1 MLAIILAVAVRY
13 VVGYQQI
20 IYVSESTSD
29 KDLFSGENDDI
40 QMCCVN
46 ENCSCNSLD
55 QALANLTSN
64 VLINITTDAT
74 LSSFIR
80 SSHLENVSIIGHNNP
95 TVHVDCKNFAG
106 VHFASCNNC
115 IIQGIVWNGCGTENT
130 DNYTELIATLKLSE
144 SSNVT
149 IQNCTF
155 LDLIGQAV
163 VLSEVSGEVN
173 IRDCNFVNNSYDKD
187 DGAIVYYAVSQ
198 CFHHLFAMHNCNFT
212 CNKGKSLVY
221 IKNNVSRCN
230 TSNFSIIFDQ
240 SYFCYN
246 QGTPI
251 YLVNQRLYIT
261 GKVLFQCNKAKSAA
275 GIYIS
280 DHSTVVFGENSNVK
294 FVQNSAYY
302 KGGAFYLENHSS
314 LIVDQ
319 DSVITFKDNSVTS
332 GTIYSEVNSNVS
344 FKGNC
349 QVTFNCNSNISLGAT
364 IYSLY
369 NSHITFT
376 ENSSV
381 IFSKYTVDAAPTFSI
396 DRCIKCSVVFDNGK
410 LLISISVIFLF
421 NHSHVSFEGSSTT
434 LFKNNN
440 ARPILSCLNSTI
452 SFGENSIANF
462 SNNRAQFGGAIYLSN
477 HGHLS
482 FEGSSNTMFSNN
494 SADYAGGAI
503 YLCDHGH
510 IIFEGSSTT
519 SFVGNNA
526 NLGGAI
532 VSYLCSSIS
541 LRENSKINFSNN
553 RAQFGG
559 AIYLSNYG
567 HLSFEES
574 STTVFSTNSADQGGA
589 IYLCDYGHIIFE
601 GSSTTLFVGNN
612 AYSGGAIV
620 SYLCSSISLREN
632 SKINFSNN
640 RAQFGG
646 AIYLSDYG
654 HIIFEGSSK
663 TLFVGNNAYSGGAIA
678 SYLCSTILFREN
690 SNSTTRF
697 SNNSASYEGG
707 AMHLSDYSNIYFN
720 GTSTTMFS
728 NNSANYHYG
737 GAIHLSDYSNIYF
750 NGKSTTMFN
759 NNSANYY
766 YGGAIYLSDYSNIYF
781 NGKSTTMFSNNS
793 ANYYGGAIM
802 SINYSH
808 ISFGGTSTTVFIS
821 NSADY
826 GGAIF
831 SFAQSY
837 LSFKGKSNASFVSNN
852 AEHGHGGAINFDG
865 SNISFKGN
873 STVLFRNN
881 SALQGGAM
889 FSSHNSFVSFKE
901 FSFVMFNG
909 NMAIQDGG
917 ALYFTINSIISFSD
931 LTNVSFSNNSAING
945 SALFAI
951 YDSAVCFEGNAIVTF
966 LKNEAVRSGGAA
978 HFNLRCIVTMAQNA
992 NVSFENN
999 NAVFG
1004 GAVCLNEN
1012 TSITY
1017 KGNSSVMFKNNIA
1030 ISDGGAVS
1038 ILTNSSIT
1046 VEESARIT
1054 FTTNNAQYGGA
1065 MFFDATNTTLLLNNY
1080 KTGIN
1085 FTRNKARIAGDY
1097 MYFDSTISGQN
1108 CLNKRIFGIKNETKR
1123 YITTPP
1129 SKLKF
1134 LTPAMC
1140 ISYDNKTTKCQN
1152 YYLDHIMLGEEVN
1165 IPVCLLDYC
1174 NQPSYS
1180 RQFHIFP
1187 VNTQNYS
1194 ITGSDQILL
1203 SCYDTFHG
1211 ISITGS
1217 ERLSNSSNFTINITL
1232 NDDRSSELKQI
1243 SVNLIIQL
1251 TPCYPGFWQY
1261 PHSQKCDCYKAGDV
1275 MSCSGSS
1282 STIKRGYWFGSVTG
1296 KPTVTICPVNY
1307 CNFTCCETSNGYY
1320 HLSPVRDNQCAS
1332 FRSGTAC
1339 GSCADGYTLTF
1350 DSTECVNI
1358 DTCTAGQTTLVV
1370 LLSVIY
1376 WIVMVTLVF
1385 GMMYYKVGI
1394 GYLYSIIYYYS
1405 IMDILLFQNLQTSK
1419 GLYITVSIMSS
1430 FSKIIPQFLGQ
1441 LCLATGMS
1449 GIDQYFIHYLH
1460 PLAVILILVLI
1471 SFLAR
1476 KSMRIS
1482 AIISRGILHV
1492 ICLLILL
1499 SYTSIASTS
1508 LLLMRPLR
1516 FQDID
1521 EVYTYLSPEIKY
1533 FHGRHL
1539 PYGIVALTCAI
1550 FIAIGLPALL
1560 ILEPFLSRKFTF
1572 TKIKPLLD
1580 QFQGCYK
1587 DKYRCFAGY
1596 YMICRLLVI
1605 TIFNANSYIGLLGD
1619 YLLIAFCGIIATIH
1633 LMVKPYD
1640 DKTLNNLD
1648 GMILQIIVLIA
1659 ALPLLDNDYDS
1670 PFVTTMAF
1678 VLVFLPL
1685 IIFITMAL
1693 YLHKDHLKKLV
1704 IPCMPKVDLPSC
1716 SNVMHDE
1723 IAMRNF
1729 DLIVDD
1735 NLRQNATI
1743 CDM

>member
-1 MLAIILAVAVRY
+1 MLLSLRTMLAIILAVAFQY
-13 VVGYQQI
+13 VVGYQKI
-20 IYVSESTSD
+20 IYVSESASD

-40 QMCCVN
+40 QMCCVD

-64 VLINITTDAT
+64 VLINIMTDAT
-74 LSSFIR
+74 LSSVIN
-80 SSHLENVSIIGHNNP
+80 SSHLENVSIIGHNSP
-95 TVHVDCKNFAG
+95 TVDCKNVAG
-106 VHFASCNNC
+106 VHCTSCNNC
-115 IIQGIVWNGCGTENT
+115 IIQGIVWNGCGSENT
-130 DNYTELIATLKLSE
+130 DNYTEPIATLKLSK
-144 SSNVT
+144 SSDVI

-155 LDLIGQAV
+155 QNSIGPAI

-173 IRDCNFVNNSYDKD
+173 IRDSNFVNNSNYRDH
-187 DGAIVYYAVSQ
+187 GAVVYYAVNQ

-221 IKNNVSRCN
+221 IKNSVSRCN
-230 TSNFSIIFDQ
+230 ASNFNITFHQ

-246 QGTPI
+246 QGTSI

-261 GKVLFQCNKAKSAA
+261 GKALFQYNKAKTAA

-280 DHSTVVFGENSNVK
+280 DHSTVVFGENSNAK
-294 FVQNSAYY
+294 FVQNSADY

-319 DSVITFKDNSVTS
+319 DSMIIFKDNNVTS
-332 GTIYSEVNSNVS
+332 GTIYSEVNSNVI

-369 NSHITFT
+369 NSHITFI

-381 IFSKYTVDAAPTFSI
+381 IFSNYTVDAAPTFSI
-396 DRCIKCSVVFDNGK
+396 DRCIKCSVVFDNGR

-421 NHSHVSFEGSSTT
+421 NHSHLSFGGSSTT
-434 LFKNNN
+434 LFKDNNV
-440 ARPILSCLNSTI
+440 RPILSCLNSTI
-452 SFGENSIANF
+452 LFRENSVINF
-462 SNNRAQFGGAIYLSN
+462 SNNSAQFGGAIYLSN

-482 FEGSSNTMFSNN
+482 FEGSSNTVFSNN

-503 YLCDHGH
+503 YLSDYGH

-532 VSYLCSSIS
+532 VSYLHSTIS
-541 LRENSKINFSNN
+541 FRENSIKNFSNN
-553 RAQFGG
+553 DAQLGG
-559 AIYLSNYG
+559 GIYLSNHG
-567 HLSFEES
+567 LISFKG
-574 STTVFSTNSADQGGA
+574 TPD
-589 IYLCDYGHIIFE
+589 
-601 GSSTTLFVGNN
+601 
-612 AYSGGAIV
+612 
-620 SYLCSSISLREN
+620 
-632 SKINFSNN
+632 
-640 RAQFGG
+640 
-646 AIYLSDYG
+646 
-654 HIIFEGSSK
+654 
-663 TLFVGNNAYSGGAIA
+663 
-678 SYLCSTILFREN
+678 
-690 SNSTTRF
+690 STTRF
-697 SNNSASYEGG
+697 SNNSANHKGG
-707 AMHLSDYSNIYFN
+707 AIYLSDYSNISFNGTFTTRFSNNSANYYGGAIHLSDYSNISFS

-728 NNSANYHYG
+728 NNSANH
-737 GAIHLSDYSNIYF
+737 
-750 NGKSTTMFN
+750 
-759 NNSANYY
+759 
-766 YGGAIYLSDYSNIYF
+766 YGGAIYLSDYSNISF
-781 NGKSTTMFSNNS
+781 NGISTTMFSNNS

-802 SINYSH
+802 SIKYGHITFGGNSTTIFSDNRADYYGGAMESSNRSH
-808 ISFGGTSTTVFIS
+808 ISFEGTSIVVFIN
-821 NSADY
+821 NSADN

-831 SFAQSY
+831 SFDYSY
-837 LSFKGKSNASFVSNN
+837 LSFKGISNTSFIHNN
-852 AEHGHGGAINFDG
+852 TEHDHGGAIIFDD

-873 STVLFRNN
+873 FTALFRNN
-881 SALQGGAM
+881 RALRGGAM
-889 FSSHNSFVSFKE
+889 FSSHNSSVSFEE
-901 FSFVMFNG
+901 FSVVMFN
-909 NMAIQDGG
+909 NNIAIQDGG
-917 ALYFTINSIISFSD
+917 ALYFTFNS
-931 LTNVSFSNNSAING
+931 TVSFSESTKVSFNDNSAING
-945 SALFAI
+945 SALFAR
-951 YDSAVCFEGNAIVTF
+951 YDSAVCFEGHAIVTF
-966 LKNEAVRSGGAA
+966 SNNKAVRSGGAA
-978 HFNLRCIVTMAQNA
+978 HFSMHCIVTLTQNV

-1004 GAVCLNEN
+1004 GAICLNEN

-1017 KGNSSVMFKNNIA
+1017 KGNSAVMFKNNMA

-1065 MFFDATNTTLLLNNY
+1065 MFFDVTNSTLLFNNY
-1080 KTGIN
+1080 KADIN
-1085 FTRNKARIAGDY
+1085 FARNKARIAGNY
-1097 MYFDSTISGQN
+1097 MYFDSTRSGQN
-1108 CLNKRIFGIKNETKR
+1108 CLNKRIVGIKNETKR

-1140 ISYDNKTTKCQN
+1140 ISNDNKTTKCQN
-1152 YYLDHIMLGEEVN
+1152 YYLDRIMLGEEVK
-1165 IPVCLLDYC
+1165 IPVCVSDYC

-1187 VNTQNYS
+1187 VNSQNYS

-1203 SCYDTFHG
+1203 SCNDTFNG

-1217 ERLSNSSNFTINITL
+1217 KRLTNSLNFTINITL
-1232 NDDRSSELKQI
+1232 NDDRSSDLKQI

-1261 PHSQKCDCYKAGDV
+1261 PYSQKCDCYEAGDV

-1320 HLSPVRDNQCAS
+1320 HLSPIRDNQCTLY
-1332 FRSGTAC
+1332 RSGTAC

-1376 WIVMVTLVF
+1376 WIAMVTLVF

-1405 IMDILLFQNLQTSK
+1405 ILDILLFQNLQTSK

-1492 ICLLILL
+1492 ICLLLLL

-1521 EVYTYLSPEIKY
+1521 EVYTYLSPDIKY

-1539 PYGIVALTCAI
+1539 PYGIVALTCAL
-1550 FIAIGLPALL
+1550 FIAIGLPTLL
-1560 ILEPFLSRKFTF
+1560 ILEPFLSRKLTF

-1605 TIFNANSYIGLLGD
+1605 TIFIANSYIGLLGD

-1633 LMVKPYD
+1633 LVVKPYN

-1648 GMILQIIVLIA
+1648 GVILQIIVLIT
-1659 ALPLLDNDYDS
+1659 ALPLLDNDNGS
-1670 PFVTTMAF
+1670 PFVITMAF
-1678 VLVFLPL
+1678 ALVFLPL

-1693 YLHKDHLKKLV
+1693 HLYKDHLKKLV
-1704 IPCMPKVDLPSC
+1704 IPCMTKDDPPSC
-1716 SNVMHDE
+1716 NNDG

>member
-1 MLAIILAVAVRY
+1 MLAIMLVVAVQY
-13 VVGYQQI
+13 VVGYQKI
-20 IYVSESTSD
+20 VYVSESTSD
-29 KDLFSGENDDI
+29 IDLFSGENDDI
-40 QMCCVN
+40 QKCCVN
-46 ENCSCNSLD
+46 ENSSCNSLD
-55 QALANLTSN
+55 QVLANLTSN
-64 VLINITTDAT
+64 VLINIMTDAK
-74 LSSFIR
+74 LSSVIN
-80 SSHLENVSIIGHNNP
+80 SSRLENVSIIGHNSP
-95 TVHVDCKNFAG
+95 TVDCKNAAG
-106 VHFASCNNC
+106 VHFASYRNC
-115 IIQGIVWNGCGTENT
+115 IIQGIVWNECGSENT
-130 DNYTELIATLKLSE
+130 DNYTEPIATLKLSN

-155 LDLIGQAV
+155 QNSIGPSRSI

-173 IRDCNFVNNSYDKD
+173 IKDCNFVNNTSYDRD
-187 DGAIVYYAVSQ
+187 HGAIVYYAVSQ
-198 CFHHLFAMHNCNFT
+198 CFQHLFAINNCNFSH
-212 CNKGKSLVY
+212 NKGQSLVY
-221 IKNNVSRCN
+221 IENRTSGCN
-230 TSNFSIIFDQ
+230 ASNFDNITFNHFNFIYNRGTSIHV
-240 SYFCYN
+240 
-246 QGTPI
+246 
-251 YLVNQRLYIT
+251 VNHRLYIT
-261 GKVLFQCNKAKSAA
+261 GYVLFEYNTAENAA

-280 DHSTVVFGENSNVK
+280 DHSTVVFGENTNAE
-294 FVQNSAYY
+294 FIQNCAYHR
-302 KGGAFYLENHSS
+302 GGVVYLENHSS
-314 LIVDQ
+314 LIIDQ
-319 DSVITFKDNSVTS
+319 DSMIIFMDNSATN
-332 GTIYSEVNSNVS
+332 GTIYSEVNSNVT

-349 QVTFNCNSNISLGAT
+349 QVNFTSYLAILHGTA
-364 IYSLY
+364 IYSSH
-369 NSHITFT
+369 NSQAAFI

-381 IFSKYTVDAAPTFSI
+381 MFNNYTFDNLSI
-396 DRCIKCSVVFDNGK
+396 NECVICSIVFDNNASP
-410 LLISISVIFLF
+410 INTTVTVILLF
-421 NHSHVSFEGSSTT
+421 NHSHVSFEGNSTT
-434 LFKNNN
+434 LFKYYNV
-440 ARPILSCLNSTI
+440 ILGGAIFSYINSTI
-452 SFGENSIANF
+452 SFRENSTTYFGDNSAQIGGAICVSDYGSISFEGTSTTVF
-462 SNNRAQFGGAIYLSN
+462 SNNHAYYDGGAIYLSN
-477 HGHLS
+477 HSHIS
-482 FEGSSNTMFSNN
+482 FERTSRSTAIFSNN
-494 SADYAGGAI
+494 SANYDGGAMYLSNHSHISFERTSSSTAIFSNNSANYDGGAMYLSNHSHISFERTSSSTAIFSNNSAKRDGGAI
-503 YLCDHGH
+503 YLCDHSNISVNGN
-510 IIFEGSSTT
+510 SSTM
-519 SFVGNNA
+519 F
-526 NLGGAI
+526 
-532 VSYLCSSIS
+532 YD
-541 LRENSKINFSNN
+541 
-553 RAQFGG
+553 
-559 AIYLSNYG
+559 
-567 HLSFEES
+567 
-574 STTVFSTNSADQGGA
+574 NSAQ
-589 IYLCDYGHIIFE
+589 C
-601 GSSTTLFVGNN
+601 
-612 AYSGGAIV
+612 
-620 SYLCSSISLREN
+620 
-632 SKINFSNN
+632 
-640 RAQFGG
+640 
-646 AIYLSDYG
+646 
-654 HIIFEGSSK
+654 
-663 TLFVGNNAYSGGAIA
+663 
-678 SYLCSTILFREN
+678 
-690 SNSTTRF
+690 
-697 SNNSASYEGG
+697 
-707 AMHLSDYSNIYFN
+707 
-720 GTSTTMFS
+720 
-728 NNSANYHYG
+728 YG
-737 GAIHLSDYSNIYF
+737 GGI
-750 NGKSTTMFN
+750 T
-759 NNSANYY
+759 
-766 YGGAIYLSDYSNIYF
+766 
-781 NGKSTTMFSNNS
+781 
-793 ANYYGGAIM
+793 
-802 SINYSH
+802 SINYGH
-808 ISFGGTSTTVFIS
+808 ISFGETSTTNFSDNRAGYCGGALESSNYSLISFEGTSTTVFI
-821 NSADY
+821 NDSADY
-826 GGAIF
+826 GGAIY
-831 SFAQSY
+831 SFDRSY
-837 LSFKGKSNASFVSNN
+837 ISFKEISLASFINNN
-852 AEHGHGGAINFDG
+852 AKHGHGGAINFVG
-865 SNISFKGN
+865 SSISFKGD
-873 STVLFRNN
+873 STALFRNN
-881 SALQGGAM
+881 SALRGGAM
-889 FSSHNSFVSFKE
+889 FSSHNSSVSFNE
-901 FSFVMFNG
+901 FSIAIFND

-917 ALYFTINSIISFSD
+917 ALFLTINSTVLFSK
-931 LTNVSFSNNSAING
+931 LTKVSFNNSSAIHG
-945 SALFAI
+945 SALFAS
-951 YDSAVCFEGNAIVTF
+951 YDSAVCFKGHALVTF
-966 LKNEAVRSGGAA
+966 LKNKAIRSGGAA
-978 HFNLRCIVTMAQNA
+978 HFSMHCIVTLAQNA

-999 NAVFG
+999 FAVFG

-1012 TSITY
+1012 TSIAY
-1017 KGNSSVMFKNNIA
+1017 KGNSSVIFKNNIA

-1054 FTTNNAQYGGA
+1054 FTTNNAQYGAA
-1065 MFFDATNTTLLLNNY
+1065 MFFDVTNTTLLFNNY
-1080 KTGIN
+1080 KADIN

-1140 ISYDNKTTKCQN
+1140 ISNDNKITKCQN
-1152 YYLDHIMLGEEVN
+1152 YYLDRIMLGEEVN
-1165 IPVCLLDYC
+1165 IPVCVSDYC

-1187 VNTQNYS
+1187 INTQNYS

-1203 SCYDTFHG
+1203 SCNDTFNG

-1217 ERLSNSSNFTINITL
+1217 ERLTDLLNFTINITL
-1232 NDDRSSELKQI
+1232 NDDRSSDLKQI
-1243 SVNLIIQL
+1243 SVDLIIQL

-1605 TIFNANSYIGLLGD
+1605 TIFNANSYIGLLGANCF
-1619 YLLIAFCGIIATIH
+1619 LW
-1633 LMVKPYD
+1633 
-1640 DKTLNNLD
+1640 NNSH
-1648 GMILQIIVLIA
+1648 
-1659 ALPLLDNDYDS
+1659 N
-1670 PFVTTMAF
+1670 T
-1678 VLVFLPL
+1678 
-1685 IIFITMAL
+1685 
-1693 YLHKDHLKKLV
+1693 
-1704 IPCMPKVDLPSC
+1704 
-1716 SNVMHDE
+1716 SNG
-1723 IAMRNF
+1723 
-1729 DLIVDD
+1729 
-1735 NLRQNATI
+1735 
-1743 CDM
+1743 